1 LGAGSG
7 PRATAGDADRERL
20 LGLLREHYALG
31 NLDDADFD
39 RRTGLVLAAAY
50 TDEAAAAL
58 VGLPVLS
65 GEGPG
70 PRPPRSRRR
79 HAQADR
85 PGSGWVPT
93 SERFRD
99 PASRQIVRVWVDP
112 ADGSRHYVPEPPG
125 Q

>member
-1 LGAGSG
+1 LGEAGSW
-7 PRATAGDADRERL
+7 PRAAAGDADRERL

-31 NLDDADFD
+31 NLDDAEFD
-39 RRTGLVLAAAY
+39 RRAGLVLAAAY

-58 VGLPVLS
+58 AGLPVLGGDES
-65 GEGPG
+65 
-70 PRPPRSRRR
+70 RPPRSRRR
-79 HAQADR
+79 HGQADR

-93 SERFRD
+93 AERFMD